1 MVDYSRHNRWKT
13 VDDSPD
19 FEGSVKEIIT
29 YLTGFV
35 MRYGDNV
42 NIYRHYSSD
51 GVVYTIRVKYI
62 ETDEEWNKRIAFEER
77 NEASRMKK
85 EREEYERLKTKFG

>member
-13 VDDSPD
+13 VDYSPY

-42 NIYRHYSSD
+42 NIYREYSSD
-51 GVVYTIRVKYI
+51 DRVVYTIRVKYI

-85 EREEYERLKTKFG
+85 EREEY